1 MVEVKSRIS
10 RIWQNESYRIRSV
23 LVFGGM
29 GTAAS
34 AVGTLV
40 NRGSYNPKV
49 RVRGGRAAHTWCAG
63 RGTGQGWER
72 GRTRRTGA
80 PLRVGKGHHVVPALH
95 SQTPFCFPLA
105 RALSHAICVC
115 ASAVPCGCATL
126 FSLVLLLRSI
136 LCLYCFVL

>member
-1 MVEVKSRIS
+1 MKSKIS

-29 GTAAS
+29 GTTAP

-40 NRGSYNPKV
+40 NRGSYNPEV
-49 RVRGGRAAHTWCAG
+49 RVRGGRAAHTWRAG
-63 RGTGQGWER
+63 RGTGQGQGC

-80 PLRVGKGHHVVPALH
+80 PLRVGKGHHVVLALH
-95 SQTPFCFPLA
+95 FQTPFCFPLVQ
-105 RALSHAICVC
+105 ALPHAICLC
-115 ASAVPCGCATL
+115 ASAVSCGYATV
-126 FSLVLLLRSI
+126 FSLVLLLRCV

>member
-1 MVEVKSRIS
+1 MKSRIC

-29 GTAAS
+29 GM
-34 AVGTLV
+34 VV
-40 NRGSYNPKV
+40 NRGSYNPEV
-49 RVRGGRAAHTWCAG
+49 RVRGGRAAHTWRAG
-63 RGTGQGWER
+63 RGTGQGRGR

-95 SQTPFCFPLA
+95 FQTPFCFPLA
-105 RALSHAICVC
+105 RVLPHVNCLC

-126 FSLVLLLRSI
+126 FSLLLLLRSV

>member
-1 MVEVKSRIS
+1 MKSRIS

-29 GTAAS
+29 GTATP

-40 NRGSYNPKV
+40 NRGSYNPEV
-49 RVRGGRAAHTWCAG
+49 RVRGGCAAHTWRAG
-63 RGTGQGWER
+63 RGTGQGRGR

-80 PLRVGKGHHVVPALH
+80 PLRVGKGHHVVLALH
-95 SQTPFCFPLA
+95 FQTPFCFPLA

-115 ASAVPCGCATL
+115 ASAVPCDCATL
-126 FSLVLLLRSI
+126 FSLVLLLYSI

>member
-1 MVEVKSRIS
+1 MKSRIS

-29 GTAAS
+29 GTAAP

-40 NRGSYNPKV
+40 NRGSYNPDV
-49 RVRGGRAAHTWCAG
+49 WVRGGRAAHTWCAG
-63 RGTGQGWER
+63 RGTRQGRGR

-95 SQTPFCFPLA
+95 FQTPFCFP
-105 RALSHAICVC
+105 CDD
-115 ASAVPCGCATL
+115 T
-126 FSLVLLLRSI
+126 
-136 LCLYCFVL
+136 LYCADCRKSGSRHGICIVASTIPEEPRE